1 MALGHAT
8 LSTVRATNAAVAL
21 DAIRGNQ
28 PLSRAD
34 VARQT
39 GMTRPTASA
48 AVDLLLVAGLV
59 REVDPPRET
68 HYGATYFSPVADAAF
83 TLGLDIGGRFVRG
96 ALGDLHGQTVSR
108 YDVAVRDSTPRTIV
122 AAAQRIRRH
131 FGTDKPIEL
140 AVAGLPGV
148 VDREGIVRASNP
160 PELEGVPITDLLASS
175 LDLTV
180 LAENDINLA
189 ALGELAAGHG
199 RGVRDFAFLSVGT
212 GVGAGLIL
220 GGRLHRGHRGAA
232 GEVDN
237 PPSGQL
243 LAPDSPSADAL
254 VHWGTQWIERN
265 PATALKVPLT
275 PELVFDAARR
285 GDKLA
290 LRILDEQTRRIAVRV
305 ADICRV
311 VDTELVVLGGGI
323 GLECEEQISQIEQ
336 YLGGLLVHPPR
347 VTVSGLGDEATL
359 TGAITHGA
367 SLVRETVT
375 ARRIAG
381 AAA

>member
-1 MALGHAT
+1 MSQGHAT
-8 LSTVRATNAAVAL
+8 LTTVRATNATVAL
-21 DAIRGNQ
+21 EAIRRNQ
-28 PLSRAD
+28 PLSRAE

-48 AVDLLLVAGLV
+48 ALDLLLAAGLV

-68 HYGATYFSPVADAAF
+68 HYGATFFAPVADTAF
-83 TLGLDIGGRFVRG
+83 ILGLDIGGRFVRG
-96 ALGDLHGQTVSR
+96 ALGDLDGRTVAR
-108 YDVAVRDSTPRTIV
+108 CDIAIDDSMPQTIV
-122 AAAQRIRRH
+122 DAVQGIRRH
-131 FGTDKPIEL
+131 VGVDKPIEL
-140 AVAGLPGV
+140 VVAGVPGV
-148 VDREGIVRASNP
+148 VDRAGILRASNP
-160 PELEGVPITDLLASS
+160 PELEGAPITDLLASS
-175 LDLTV
+175 LAITV

-199 RGVRDFAFLSVGT
+199 RGVFDFAFLSVGT
-212 GVGAGLIL
+212 GVGAGLVL

-237 PPSGQL
+237 PPSRQQ

-254 VHWGTQWIERN
+254 VHWATQWIVDD
-265 PATALKVPLT
+265 PITTLTLPVT
-275 PELVFDAARR
+275 PERVFEAAKE
-285 GDKLA
+285 GDTLA
-290 LRILDEQTRRIAVRV
+290 ARILDEQSRRIAVRV
-305 ADICRV
+305 ADISRV

-323 GLECEEQISQIEQ
+323 GLACAGQISQIEQ
-336 YLGGLLVHPPR
+336 HLCGLLVHPPR
-347 VTVSGLGDEATL
+347 VTVSGLGEEATL

-367 SLVRETVT
+367 FLVRDTVT